1 MNIWR
6 CAYGHFYDGDEH
18 GDACPFCAQ
27 VKGAQAEKNP
37 EPPADDGAQVEDR
50 RETEREAVP
59 EPEAEVEPSPAAKV
73 GPEPSPAAKVEP
85 EPSPAAEPT
94 PAAEPDP
101 EPTVELEPEPEPAS
115 FSPAPAAAP
124 APAPE
129 PNGAPLDPDLVVGW
143 LVCVSGPARGR
154 SYELHAGRNFIG
166 RAAIMDVAL
175 PEDTA
180 VARERQASVIFDP
193 RTARFSVTANETRE
207 LTYVNDELVYDHC
220 DLTANDVLLVGST
233 RLMLVPLCGSGF
245 AWAEWPA

>member
-1 MNIWR
+1 MNIRR
-6 CAYGHFYDGDEH
+6 CEYGHFYDGDEH

-37 EPPADDGAQVEDR
+37 EAPADDGAQVEGR
-50 RETEREAVP
+50 RETEPEAVP

>member
-1 MNIWR
+1 MNIRR
-6 CAYGHFYDGDEH
+6 CAYGHFYDGGEH

-37 EPPADDGAQVEDR
+37 EASADDGAQAEGR
-50 RETEREAVP
+50 RETERVAAAEA
-59 EPEAEVEPSPAAKV
+59 EPESSPA
-73 GPEPSPAAKVEP
+73 S
-85 EPSPAAEPT
+85 EPT

-101 EPTVELEPEPEPAS
+101 EPEPTVKLEPAS
-115 FSPAPAAAP
+115 FSPSPAAAP

-154 SYELHAGRNFIG
+154 SYELHTGRNFIG
-166 RAAIMDVAL
+166 RVAIMDVAL

-233 RLMLVPLCGSGF
+233 RLMLVPLYGSGF

>member
-1 MNIWR
+1 MNIRR

-37 EPPADDGAQVEDR
+37 EASADDGAQAEGR
-50 RETEREAVP
+50 RETEPEAVP
-59 EPEAEVEPSPAAKV
+59 EPEAEV
-73 GPEPSPAAKVEP
+73 

-101 EPTVELEPEPEPAS
+101 EPEPTVKLEPAS
-115 FSPAPAAAP
+115 FSPSPAAAP

-154 SYELHAGRNFIG
+154 SYELHTGRNFIG

>member
-1 MNIWR
+1 MNIRR

-18 GDACPFCAQ
+18 GGACPFCAQ

-37 EPPADDGAQVEDR
+37 EASADDGAQAEGR
-50 RETEREAVP
+50 RETERVAAAEA
-59 EPEAEVEPSPAAKV
+59 EPESSPA
-73 GPEPSPAAKVEP
+73 S
-85 EPSPAAEPT
+85 EPT
-94 PAAEPDP
+94 PAAEPEP
-101 EPTVELEPEPEPAS
+101 ESEPTVELEPAS
-115 FSPAPAAAP
+115 FSPSPAAAP

-154 SYELHAGRNFIG
+154 SYELHTGRNFIG

-193 RTARFSVTANETRE
+193 RTTRFSVTANETRE

>member
-1 MNIWR
+1 MNIRR
-6 CAYGHFYDGDEH
+6 CEYGHFYDGDEH
-18 GDACPFCAQ
+18 GDACPFCTQ

-50 RETEREAVP
+50 RETEPEAVP
-59 EPEAEVEPSPAAKV
+59 EPEAEAEPESSPA
-73 GPEPSPAAKVEP
+73 S
-85 EPSPAAEPT
+85 EPT

-101 EPTVELEPEPEPAS
+101 EPEPTVKLEPAS
-115 FSPAPAAAP
+115 FSPSPAAAP

-154 SYELHAGRNFIG
+154 SYELHTGRNFIG

>member
-1 MNIWR
+1 MNIRR
-6 CAYGHFYDGDEH
+6 CEYGHFYDGDEH

-37 EPPADDGAQVEDR
+37 EAPADDGAQVEGR
-50 RETEREAVP
+50 RETERVAAAEA
-59 EPEAEVEPSPAAKV
+59 EPESSPA
-73 GPEPSPAAKVEP
+73 S
-85 EPSPAAEPT
+85 EPT

-101 EPTVELEPEPEPAS
+101 EPEPTVELEPAS
-115 FSPAPAAAP
+115 FSPSPAAAP

-154 SYELHAGRNFIG
+154 SYELHTGRNFIG

>member
-1 MNIWR
+1 MNIRR
-6 CAYGHFYDGDEH
+6 CEYGHFYDGDEH

-27 VKGAQAEKNP
+27 VKGAQAEKNL
-37 EPPADDGAQVEDR
+37 EAPADDGAQVEGR
-50 RETEREAVP
+50 RETERVAAAEA
-59 EPEAEVEPSPAAKV
+59 EPESSPA
-73 GPEPSPAAKVEP
+73 S
-85 EPSPAAEPT
+85 EPT

-101 EPTVELEPEPEPAS
+101 EPEPTVKLEPAS
-115 FSPAPAAAP
+115 FSPSPAAAP

-129 PNGAPLDPDLVVGW
+129 PNGAPLNPDLVVGW

-154 SYELHAGRNFIG
+154 SYELHTGRNFIG

>member
-1 MNIWR
+1 MNIRR
-6 CAYGHFYDGDEH
+6 CEYGHFYDGDEH

-37 EPPADDGAQVEDR
+37 EAPADDGAQVEDR
-50 RETEREAVP
+50 RETERVAAAEA
-59 EPEAEVEPSPAAKV
+59 EPES
-73 GPEPSPAAKVEP
+73 
-85 EPSPAAEPT
+85 SPAAEPT

-101 EPTVELEPEPEPAS
+101 EPEPTVKLEPAS
-115 FSPAPAAAP
+115 FSPSPAAAP

-129 PNGAPLDPDLVVGW
+129 PNGAPLNPDLVVGW

>member
-1 MNIWR
+1 MNIRR

-37 EPPADDGAQVEDR
+37 EASADDGAQAEGR
-50 RETEREAVP
+50 RETERVAAAEA
-59 EPEAEVEPSPAAKV
+59 EPESSPA
-73 GPEPSPAAKVEP
+73 SD
-85 EPSPAAEPT
+85 PT

-101 EPTVELEPEPEPAS
+101 EPEPTVKLEPAS
-115 FSPAPAAAP
+115 FSPSPAAAP

-154 SYELHAGRNFIG
+154 SYELHTGRNFIG

-233 RLMLVPLCGSGF
+233 RLMLVPLYGSGF

>member
-1 MNIWR
+1 MNIRR

-37 EPPADDGAQVEDR
+37 EASADDGAQAEGR
-50 RETEREAVP
+50 RETERVAAAEA
-59 EPEAEVEPSPAAKV
+59 EPES
-73 GPEPSPAAKVEP
+73 SPAAKVEP

-94 PAAEPDP
+94 PAADPEP

-115 FSPAPAAAP
+115 FSPSPAAAP

-175 PEDTA
+175 PEDAA

-193 RTARFSVTANETRE
+193 RTARFSVTANETHE

>member
-1 MNIWR
+1 MNIRR

-37 EPPADDGAQVEDR
+37 EASADDGAQAEGR
-50 RETEREAVP
+50 RETESVAAAEA
-59 EPEAEVEPSPAAKV
+59 EPES
-73 GPEPSPAAKVEP
+73 
-85 EPSPAAEPT
+85 SPAAEPT

-101 EPTVELEPEPEPAS
+101 EPEPTVKLEPAS
-115 FSPAPAAAP
+115 FSPSPAAAP

-154 SYELHAGRNFIG
+154 SYELHTGRNFIG

-233 RLMLVPLCGSGF
+233 RLMLVPLYGSGF

>member
-1 MNIWR
+1 MNIRR

-50 RETEREAVP
+50 RETEPEAVP

-73 GPEPSPAAKVEP
+73 EPESSPA
-85 EPSPAAEPT
+85 SEPT

-101 EPTVELEPEPEPAS
+101 EPEPTVKLEPAS
-115 FSPAPAAAP
+115 FSPSPAAAP

>member
-1 MNIWR
+1 MNIRR

-37 EPPADDGAQVEDR
+37 EASADDGAQAEGR
-50 RETEREAVP
+50 RETERVAAAEA
-59 EPEAEVEPSPAAKV
+59 EPESSPA
-73 GPEPSPAAKVEP
+73 S
-85 EPSPAAEPT
+85 EPT

-101 EPTVELEPEPEPAS
+101 EPEPTVKLEPAS
-115 FSPAPAAAP
+115 FSPSPAAAP

-154 SYELHAGRNFIG
+154 SYELHTGRNFIG

-180 VARERQASVIFDP
+180 VARERQASVIFDRGRHASP
-193 RTARFSVTANETRE
+193 SRQTRRASSRT
-207 LTYVNDELVYDHC
+207 
-220 DLTANDVLLVGST
+220 
-233 RLMLVPLCGSGF
+233 
-245 AWAEWPA
+245 

>member
-1 MNIWR
+1 MNIRR

-37 EPPADDGAQVEDR
+37 EAPADDGAQAEGR

-59 EPEAEVEPSPAAKV
+59 EPEAEAEPESSPA
-73 GPEPSPAAKVEP
+73 S
-85 EPSPAAEPT
+85 EPT

-101 EPTVELEPEPEPAS
+101 EPEPTVKLEPAS
-115 FSPAPAAAP
+115 FSPSPAAAP

-154 SYELHAGRNFIG
+154 SYELHTGRNFIG

>member
-1 MNIWR
+1 MNIRR
-6 CAYGHFYDGDEH
+6 CEYGHFYDGDEH

-37 EPPADDGAQVEDR
+37 EASADDGAQAEDR
-50 RETEREAVP
+50 RETERVAAAEA
-59 EPEAEVEPSPAAKV
+59 EPESSPA
-73 GPEPSPAAKVEP
+73 S
-85 EPSPAAEPT
+85 EPT
-94 PAAEPDP
+94 PAAEPEPEP
-101 EPTVELEPEPEPAS
+101 EPTVKLEPAS
-115 FSPAPAAAP
+115 FSPSPAAAP

-154 SYELHAGRNFIG
+154 SYELHTGRNFIG

-180 VARERQASVIFDP
+180 VSRERQASVIFDP

>member
-1 MNIWR
+1 MNIRR

-18 GDACPFCAQ
+18 GGACPFCAQ

-37 EPPADDGAQVEDR
+37 EASADDGAQAEGR
-50 RETEREAVP
+50 RETERVAAAEA
-59 EPEAEVEPSPAAKV
+59 EPES
-73 GPEPSPAAKVEP
+73 
-85 EPSPAAEPT
+85 SPAAEPT

-101 EPTVELEPEPEPAS
+101 EPEPTVKLEPAS
-115 FSPAPAAAP
+115 FSPSPAAAP

-129 PNGAPLDPDLVVGW
+129 PNSAPLDPDLVVGW

-233 RLMLVPLCGSGF
+233 RLMLVPLYGSGF

>member
-1 MNIWR
+1 MNIRR

-37 EPPADDGAQVEDR
+37 EASADDGAQAEGR
-50 RETEREAVP
+50 RETERVAAAEA
-59 EPEAEVEPSPAAKV
+59 EPES
-73 GPEPSPAAKVEP
+73 
-85 EPSPAAEPT
+85 SPAAEPT

-101 EPTVELEPEPEPAS
+101 EPEPTVKLEPAS
-115 FSPAPAAAP
+115 FSPSPAAAP

-154 SYELHAGRNFIG
+154 SYELHTGRNFIG

-233 RLMLVPLCGSGF
+233 RLMLVPLYGSGF

>member
-1 MNIWR
+1 MNIRR
-6 CAYGHFYDGDEH
+6 CEYGHFYDGDEH

-37 EPPADDGAQVEDR
+37 EPPAGDGAQVEDR
-50 RETEREAVP
+50 RETEPEAVP

-73 GPEPSPAAKVEP
+73 EPESSPA
-85 EPSPAAEPT
+85 SEPT

-101 EPTVELEPEPEPAS
+101 EPEPTVKLEPAS
-115 FSPAPAAAP
+115 FSPSPAAAP
-124 APAPE
+124 APVPE
-129 PNGAPLDPDLVVGW
+129 PNGAPLNPDLVVGW

-233 RLMLVPLCGSGF
+233 RLMLVPLYGSGF

>member
-1 MNIWR
+1 MNIRR
-6 CAYGHFYDGDEH
+6 CEYGHFYDGDEH

-37 EPPADDGAQVEDR
+37 EPPAGDGAEAEGQ
-50 RETEREAVP
+50 REAERV
-59 EPEAEVEPSPAAKV
+59 PSPTAEPAPV
-73 GPEPSPAAKVEP
+73 AEPDPEPS
-85 EPSPAAEPT
+85 
-94 PAAEPDP
+94 P
-101 EPTVELEPEPEPAS
+101 EPTVELEPEPGPTS
-115 FSPAPAAAP
+115 LSPSPAAAL
-124 APAPE
+124 APSQE
-129 PNGAPLDPDLVVGW
+129 TSGAPLDPDLVVGW

-207 LTYVNDELVYDHC
+207 LTYVNGELVYDHC

-233 RLMLVPLCGSGF
+233 HLMLVPLCGTGF
-245 AWAEWPA
+245 AWTEWPA

>member
-1 MNIWR
+1 MNIRR

-37 EPPADDGAQVEDR
+37 EVPADDGAQAEGR
-50 RETEREAVP
+50 RETERVAAAEA
-59 EPEAEVEPSPAAKV
+59 EPES
-73 GPEPSPAAKVEP
+73 
-85 EPSPAAEPT
+85 SPAAEPT

-101 EPTVELEPEPEPAS
+101 EPEPTVKLEPAS
-115 FSPAPAAAP
+115 FSPSPAAAP

-154 SYELHAGRNFIG
+154 SYELHTGRNFIG

>member
-1 MNIWR
+1 MNIRR

-50 RETEREAVP
+50 RETEPEAVP

-73 GPEPSPAAKVEP
+73 EPESSPA
-85 EPSPAAEPT
+85 SEPT
-94 PAAEPDP
+94 PAAEPDPEP

-115 FSPAPAAAP
+115 FSPSPAAAP
-124 APAPE
+124 APVPE
-129 PNGAPLDPDLVVGW
+129 PNGAPLNPDLVVGW

-233 RLMLVPLCGSGF
+233 RLMLVPLYGSGF

>member
-1 MNIWR
+1 MNIRR
-6 CAYGHFYDGDEH
+6 CEYGHFYDGDEH

-37 EPPADDGAQVEDR
+37 EAPADDGAQVEGR
-50 RETEREAVP
+50 RETERVAAAEA
-59 EPEAEVEPSPAAKV
+59 EPESSPA
-73 GPEPSPAAKVEP
+73 S
-85 EPSPAAEPT
+85 EPT

-101 EPTVELEPEPEPAS
+101 EPEPTVKLEPAS
-115 FSPAPAAAP
+115 FSPSPAAAP

-154 SYELHAGRNFIG
+154 SYELHTGRNFIG

-175 PEDTA
+175 PEDIA

-220 DLTANDVLLVGST
+220 DLTTNDVLLVGST
-233 RLMLVPLCGSGF
+233 HLMLVPLCGSGF

>member
-1 MNIWR
+1 MNIRR

-37 EPPADDGAQVEDR
+37 EAPADDGAQAEGR
-50 RETEREAVP
+50 RETECVAAAEA
-59 EPEAEVEPSPAAKV
+59 EPESSPA
-73 GPEPSPAAKVEP
+73 S
-85 EPSPAAEPT
+85 EPT

-101 EPTVELEPEPEPAS
+101 EPEPTVKLEPAS
-115 FSPAPAAAP
+115 FSPSPAAAP

-233 RLMLVPLCGSGF
+233 RLMLVPLCGTGF

>member
-1 MNIWR
+1 MNIRR
-6 CAYGHFYDGDEH
+6 CANGHFYDGDEH

-27 VKGAQAEKNP
+27 VKGIQAEKNP
-37 EPPADDGAQVEDR
+37 EPPADDGTEVEGR
-50 RETEREAVP
+50 RAAEPEAAPEPEVEVEP
-59 EPEAEVEPSPAAKV
+59 EPEAEPKPAAEP
-73 GPEPSPAAKVEP
+73 GPEPSPAAESAV
-85 EPSPAAEPT
+85 
-94 PAAEPDP
+94 
-101 EPTVELEPEPEPAS
+101 EPAS
-115 FSPAPAAAP
+115 FSPSPAAAP
-124 APAPE
+124 APATE
-129 PNGAPLDPDLVVGW
+129 PAGAPLDPDFVVGW

-175 PEDTA
+175 PEDAA

-220 DLTANDVLLVGST
+220 DLAASDVLLVGST
-233 RLMLVPLCGSGF
+233 RLMLVPLCGEGF

>member
-1 MNIWR
+1 MNIRR

-37 EPPADDGAQVEDR
+37 EAPADDGAQAEGR
-50 RETEREAVP
+50 HETEPEAVP
-59 EPEAEVEPSPAAKV
+59 EPDAEVEPSPAAK
-73 GPEPSPAAKVEP
+73 
-85 EPSPAAEPT
+85 AEPT

-101 EPTVELEPEPEPAS
+101 EPEPEPTVELKRKPEPTS
-115 FSPAPAAAP
+115 FSPSPAAAP

-143 LVCVSGPARGR
+143 LVCVSGPVRGR

>member
-1 MNIWR
+1 MNIRR
-6 CAYGHFYDGDEH
+6 CEYGHFYDGDEH

-37 EPPADDGAQVEDR
+37 EAPADDGAQVEGR
-50 RETEREAVP
+50 RETE
-59 EPEAEVEPSPAAKV
+59 PEAAAETEPKVEPSPVA
-73 GPEPSPAAKVEP
+73 EPKL
-85 EPSPAAEPT
+85 EPSPAAESEPAPT
-94 PAAEPDP
+94 GSLAGPELVPELDPKPATEPS
-101 EPTVELEPEPEPAS
+101 VEPAS
-115 FSPAPAAAP
+115 FSSFSSSPVAVPAPAT
-124 APAPE
+124 E
-129 PNGAPLDPDLVVGW
+129 PGGTTLDPGLVVGW
-143 LVCVSGPARGR
+143 LVSVSGPVRGR

-166 RAAIMDVAL
+166 RAATSDVAL

-233 RLMLVPLCGSGF
+233 SLMLVPL
-245 AWAEWPA
+245 

>member
-1 MNIWR
+1 MNIRR

-37 EPPADDGAQVEDR
+37 EASADDGAQAEGR
-50 RETEREAVP
+50 RETERVAAAEA
-59 EPEAEVEPSPAAKV
+59 EPESSPA
-73 GPEPSPAAKVEP
+73 S
-85 EPSPAAEPT
+85 EPT

-101 EPTVELEPEPEPAS
+101 EPEPTVKLEPAS
-115 FSPAPAAAP
+115 FSPSPAAAP

-154 SYELHAGRNFIG
+154 SYELHTGRNFIG

-233 RLMLVPLCGSGF
+233 RLMLVPLYGSGF